1 MIASLSTDF
10 LSVVH
15 CFYVFDDVDFVWFL
29 LNDHLNVS
37 DDLIW
42 FNDILN
48 KSFDIFF
55 LKLYFS
61 FFIKLNLKIFEI
73 LFFVIFSL
81 FVEFFETEPT
91 SHSLEIGLETTF
103 SSLVLL
109 LSWNWSNF
117 IRSWW
122 FHWQLIETCGDQL
135 LLIDKVIQWSQWH
148 SSLNIFFVILLPF
161 CQNIEIDFLKN
172 WINGNLL

>member
-48 KSFDIFF
+48 KSFEFF

-61 FFIKLNLKIFEI
+61 LFIKLNLKNFEI
-73 LFFVIFSL
+73 LIFVVFSL
-81 FVEFFETEPT
+81 FVEFFGTEPT
-91 SHSLEIGLETTF
+91 SHPLEIGLKTTF

-109 LSWNWSNF
+109 LSWKWTNS
-117 IRSWW
+117 IRNHDN
-122 FHWQLIETCGDQL
+122 HWQLMKHVGINFFL
-135 LLIDKVIQWSQWH
+135 LTK
-148 SSLNIFFVILLPF
+148 SSNDHNHFHIWTYFLSFFSLFVKILNWFSPKL
-161 CQNIEIDFLKN
+161 NK
-172 WINGNLL
+172 W